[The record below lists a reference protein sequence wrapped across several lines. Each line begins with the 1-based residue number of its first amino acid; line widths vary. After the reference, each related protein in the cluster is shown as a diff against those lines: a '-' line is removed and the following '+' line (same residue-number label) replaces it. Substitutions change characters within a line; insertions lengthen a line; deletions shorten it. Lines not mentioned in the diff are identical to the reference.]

1 MRRPFRVRQLVS
13 SLLPMPAG
21 CGQAIMFDLEWLG
34 LEHYGDSTWTV
45 APANDV
51 SPTTDCVAIVLVDD
65 SGECSARNTSHAVTD
80 ADLSLGTFTAKVMRG
95 ERHRR
100 THLSWVEREARR
112 VDAVNPA
119 MLQQYQLPLSPLVPA
134 ASATHQPLSP
144 VLSPVLSPAKA
155 MMPAALS
162 IPPPCSPSILAAA
175 PMRQPLS
182 PAPVG
187 YTQRP
192 NPCNSP
198 CNGRSNGSSCH
209 GSSASTMVIPPFGM
223 PPFADTRPQQF
234 IRKKKPKCSS
244 RMAMTL
250 AFLNEGKLQSKPKQ
264 AAPARGG
271 YKKPSNGPVPL
282 VRSSSMHQ
290 PVVAQKPKPA
300 APLKRAETWPRG
312 NVLWEPEGAVLM
324 KEELNRMMDQGL
336 HVPQLPRLKDVFC
349 GATPSPTFIED
360 LGQDNQEIMEMLQSL
375 GESTHEEDAFDLAD
389 CITAEVF
396 GTNPY

>member
-1 MRRPFRVRQLVS
+1 MRRPSRVPQLVS
-13 SLLPMPAG
+13 SLLPIPAG
-21 CGQAIMFDLEWLG
+21 CGQAHMFDLEWLG

-45 APANDV
+45 ASATDV

-80 ADLSLGTFTAKVMRG
+80 ADMSLGTFTAKVMRG

-100 THLSWVEREARR
+100 THLSWVEREARP

-119 MLQQYQLPLSPLVPA
+119 MLQQYQ
-134 ASATHQPLSP
+134 QPLSP
-144 VLSPVLSPAKA
+144 AVPAAPVPYQLSPQLSPMFSPA
-155 MMPAALS
+155 MAAMPAAPAM
-162 IPPPCSPSILAAA
+162 PPPFSPSILAARIDGESA

-198 CNGRSNGSSCH
+198 CH
-209 GSSASTMVIPPFGM
+209 GSSTSMMGM
-223 PPFADTRPQQF
+223 PPFADTRPQQA
-234 IRKKKPKCSS
+234 IRKKKPKVSS

-250 AFLNEGKLQSKPKQ
+250 AFLNEGKLQAKPKP
-264 AAPARGG
+264 AASAKGG
-271 YKKPSNGPVPL
+271 YKKPSNLGPVPL

-290 PVVAQKPKPA
+290 PVVAHKPKSGV
-300 APLKRAETWPRG
+300 PLKRADTWPRG

-324 KEELNRMMDQGL
+324 KEELNRMMDEGL
-336 HVPQLPRLKDVFC
+336 HVPKLPKLKDVFC
-349 GATPSPTFIED
+349 GASPSPTFIED
-360 LGQDNQEIMEMLQSL
+360 LGQDNREIMEMLQSL